1 MKLHPHHRPFR
12 LGIRRG
18 LIAFWPGNG
27 YFHPMSAV
35 QLEKAVTE
43 LSQEEFRKFRAWF
56 ANYDMAQW
64 DKQIERDSAAGKLD
78 RLMEEAMEDYRAGR
92 TTEI

>member
-1 MKLHPHHRPFR
+1 MR
-12 LGIRRG
+12 
-18 LIAFWPGNG
+18 
-27 YFHPMSAV
+27 AV
-35 QLEKAVTE
+35 ELKKAVTE
-43 LSQEEFRKFRAWF
+43 LSPEEFKAFRNWF
-56 ANYDMAQW
+56 ADYDMAKW

>member
-1 MKLHPHHRPFR
+1 
-12 LGIRRG
+12 
-18 LIAFWPGNG
+18 
-27 YFHPMSAV
+27 MSAV

-56 ANYDMAQW
+56 ADYDMAQW
-64 DKQIERDSAAGKLD
+64 DKQIEHDSAAGKPD
-78 RLMEEAMEDYRAGR
+78 HLMEEAVENYHAGR

>member
-1 MKLHPHHRPFR
+1 
-12 LGIRRG
+12 
-18 LIAFWPGNG
+18 
-27 YFHPMSAV
+27 MSVV

-43 LSQEEFRKFRAWF
+43 LSREELRKFRAWF
-56 ANYDMAQW
+56 ADYDMAKW

-78 RLMEEAMEDYRAGR
+78 HLMEEAMEDYRAGR

>member
-1 MKLHPHHRPFR
+1 
-12 LGIRRG
+12 
-18 LIAFWPGNG
+18 
-27 YFHPMSAV
+27 MSAV
-35 QLEKAVTE
+35 ELKKAVTE
-43 LSQEEFRKFRAWF
+43 LSPEEFKAFRHWF
-56 ANYDMAQW
+56 ADYDMAQW